1 MAVFFVAI
9 WGAYLIRSMLLWVLG
24 MITFWTTRVSAI
36 YDTYFTAELLL
47 SGRLVPL
54 ALLPAWATGLADVL
68 PFKYTFGYPIE
79 VLAGSLSTRELF
91 VGLGFQAVWIGIG
104 TVLVAV
110 VWRVG
115 VRRFGAVGARVT
127 LPLRLAGTFLR
138 VGILNELQYRVNFA
152 FSLVQSVISVGT
164 SIAVLA
170 LVFGNTDSLH
180 GWSAGELLVVM
191 GVYVLVG
198 GLIKM
203 IVQPNMQQLMEDV
216 QQGTLDFVLTKPAD
230 GQLLVS
236 VRRVQL
242 WQGVDILVGGV
253 LIVIATVRLPGT
265 VSALD
270 VLAFVLS
277 LPLGAVAIYCFWL
290 LLTTVAFWV
299 TRLDPIVELF
309 DGMYQAGRWPVSVY
323 PGWLRVGFTILVP
336 LAFAVTVPGVRPGR
350 ARLRLA
356 AARLGRLHRALA
368 LLTRWVWRPALRR
381 YSGASS

>member
-1 MAVFFVAI
+1 MPRA
-9 WGAYLIRSMLLWVLG
+9 
-24 MITFWTTRVSAI
+24 
-36 YDTYFTAELLL
+36 
-47 SGRLVPL
+47 
-54 ALLPAWATGLADVL
+54 
-68 PFKYTFGYPIE
+68 
-79 VLAGSLSTRELF
+79 
-91 VGLGFQAVWIGIG
+91 
-104 TVLVAV
+104 
-110 VWRVG
+110 
-115 VRRFGAVGARVT
+115 
-127 LPLRLAGTFLR
+127 LRLAGTFLR
-138 VGILNELQYRVNFA
+138 VGVMNELQYRVNFA
-152 FSLVQSVISVGT
+152 FSLVQSLISVGT

-180 GWSAGELLVVM
+180 GWTAGELLVVM

-242 WQGVDILVGGV
+242 WQGVDIVVGGV

-265 VSALD
+265 VPAPA
-270 VLAFVLS
+270 VAAFVLA
-277 LPLGAVAIYCFWL
+277 LALGSVAIYCFWL

-309 DGMYQAGRWPVSVY
+309 DGMYQAGRWPVSIY

-336 LAFAVTVPGVRPGR
+336 LAFAVTVPASALAGHASGWLVVGSIVFT
-350 ARLRLA
+350 AALA
-356 AARLGRLHRALA
+356 AVTRGTWRL
-368 LLTRWVWRPALRR
+368 ALRR